1 MATGLRNIAE
11 WAAEEFGQVDLADR
25 RRDERLIRVSEAL
38 CEHAEGALPATFD
51 RASELRAAYRLLE
64 SEAVSRELIIAPH
77 HQRVLADCSSA
88 GEFLVIED
96 TSELDYSTHR
106 ATSGLGR
113 IGNDGGRGLL
123 VHSGLALKVDCWAE
137 QQEPE
142 VTVVGLLAQQVWART
157 MPTAHKRETRAERLA
172 RQRESQR
179 WGVSVRQAGRPP
191 AGVSWTL
198 LADREADIYE
208 LLEQCRQTDWRLIVR
223 ANQPRAL
230 LDQDGSLFDAVSNS
244 AALGQFQLQLR
255 SRPARVRRAK
265 RAGQRR
271 RVDRPAHGVR
281 TAVIEVRSCTVRI
294 RGPQRPGQRLA
305 GMSINVVH
313 AREVNPP
320 AGADPIHWVLLTDW
334 PVATMA
340 QAMRVIK
347 AYAQRWLIEEYHK
360 ALKTGTG
367 IERSQ
372 LTTARRL
379 GSLLAILAVVA
390 VRLVSL
396 KLLAR
401 TKPDSPAAQLELGP
415 EVLAILQAKYG
426 QPAEGWTCS
435 IALRDIA
442 RLGGYLARK
451 GDGPPGWI
459 TLWRG
464 WNKLATLLEGC
475 ELARG
480 KRCG

>member
-1 MATGLRNIAE
+1 M
-11 WAAEEFGQVDLADR
+11 
-25 RRDERLIRVSEAL
+25 
-38 CEHAEGALPATFD
+38 
-51 RASELRAAYRLLE
+51 
-64 SEAVSRELIIAPH
+64 
-77 HQRVLADCSSA
+77 
-88 GEFLVIED
+88 
-96 TSELDYSTHR
+96 
-106 ATSGLGR
+106 
-113 IGNDGGRGLL
+113 
-123 VHSGLALKVDCWAE
+123 
-137 QQEPE
+137 
-142 VTVVGLLAQQVWART
+142 
-157 MPTAHKRETRAERLA
+157 
-172 RQRESQR
+172 
-179 WGVSVRQAGRPP
+179 
-191 AGVSWTL
+191 